1 MHGTK
6 YSHGIQLTLMNAQTV
21 RNKTPAINEYIFVT
35 TVDLLV
41 ITETWLKRDGD
52 SDIIKELAP
61 EG

>member
-1 MHGTK
+1 
-6 YSHGIQLTLMNAQTV
+6 MNAQTV